1 MKIQFTAPVRPAL
14 NARKLNSSQQKQ
26 GNLNIDQDKFIKN
39 CNISFGLNIRDDYG
53 DDFDFDDWDDGQEI
67 RKEDFFGFPYKIPIE
82 TLLSI
87 GDRMYYSNPK
97 NVAETFKNHSARL
110 LSLESG
116 MKELQDESRKMLE
129 AINAN
134 KTDINALKKLASKH
148 QATLDKH
155 TENIADLS
163 YFLALN
169 DLRLA
174 NLENAVFSKYRKSN
188 KPQIIKLSK
197 EALEVLK
204 SYHPKLTDDDSN
216 ITPEKLTEILDDYL
230 PKTEKPIIQLAEEH
244 PELYLEVTKDLPKET
259 RLKFLQE
266 NKWNTEYNRR
276 GNIDAGSKTCI
287 AAILIKNKK
296 TPKYLLAAM
305 SGFSPDQIEE
315 ILYSDYHFSIT
326 RISYMPKSKYYKGTI
341 AGELARF
348 PEVYQSI
355 MEYFPPS
362 ERKQFL
368 GLEALI
374 YNRNKDFFD
383 LPDSSITVTTVENA
397 LKKYGK

>member
-67 RKEDFFGFPYKIPIE
+67 RKEDFSGFPYKIPIE

-87 GDRMYYSNPK
+87 WDRMYYSNPK

-163 YFLALN
+163 YLLALN

-174 NLENAVFSKYRKSN
+174 NLENAVFSK
-188 KPQIIKLSK
+188 
-197 EALEVLK
+197 
-204 SYHPKLTDDDSN
+204 
-216 ITPEKLTEILDDYL
+216 
-230 PKTEKPIIQLAEEH
+230 
-244 PELYLEVTKDLPKET
+244 
-259 RLKFLQE
+259 
-266 NKWNTEYNRR
+266 
-276 GNIDAGSKTCI
+276 
-287 AAILIKNKK
+287 
-296 TPKYLLAAM
+296 
-305 SGFSPDQIEE
+305 
-315 ILYSDYHFSIT
+315 
-326 RISYMPKSKYYKGTI
+326 
-341 AGELARF
+341 
-348 PEVYQSI
+348 
-355 MEYFPPS
+355 
-362 ERKQFL
+362 
-368 GLEALI
+368 
-374 YNRNKDFFD
+374 
-383 LPDSSITVTTVENA
+383 
-397 LKKYGK
+397 